1 MIVRIASEGQFKMPE
16 EAVDRLNELDNNA
29 VAAVEDGDE
38 GQFHDLWGKML
49 ELVRSEG
56 QPVDDDE
63 LVGSDVILPPA
74 DTTFQEAAAEFT
86 GEGLIPD

>member
-1 MIVRIASEGQFKMPE
+1 VIVRIAGEGQFKLPDSDAE
-16 EAVDRLNELDNNA
+16 RLNNLDNQA
-29 VAAVEDGDE
+29 VAAVEAGDE

-49 ELVRSEG
+49 ELVRSDG

-74 DTTFQEAAAEFT
+74 DTTFAEAAAEFT
-86 GEGLIPD
+86 GDGLIPD

>member
-1 MIVRIASEGQFKMPE
+1 MIVRIASEGQFKME
-16 EAVDRLNELDNNA
+16 DDQVERLNELDNAA
-29 VAAVEDGDE
+29 VAAVEKGDE
-38 GQFHDLWGKML
+38 AEFHDLWGKML

-56 QPVDDDE
+56 QPVDNDE

-86 GEGLIPD
+86 GEGLFPV

>member
-1 MIVRIASEGQFKMPE
+1 VIVRIASEGQFKMPE
-16 EAVDRLNELDNNA
+16 EAVDRLNGLDNAA
-29 VAAVEDGDE
+29 VAAVEAGNQE
-38 GQFHDLWGKML
+38 EFQDLWGKML

-56 QPVDDDE
+56 QPVDHDE

-74 DTTFQEAAAEFT
+74 DTTFAEAAAEFT

>member
-1 MIVRIASEGQFKMPE
+1 MIVRIASEGQFKME
-16 EAVDRLNELDNNA
+16 SDAVDRLNELDNQA
-29 VAAVEDGDE
+29 VAAVTGGDE
-38 GQFHDLWGKML
+38 DQFHDLWGKML

-56 QPVDDDE
+56 TPVDDDE

-74 DTTFQEAAAEFT
+74 DTTFAEAAAEFT

>member
-1 MIVRIASEGQFKMPE
+1 MIVRIATEAQYRLEE
-16 EAVDRLNELDNNA
+16 EAVDRLNELDNQA
-29 VAAVEDGDE
+29 VAAVTGGDE
-38 GQFHDLWGKML
+38 AQFHDLWGKML

-56 QPVDDDE
+56 TPVDDDE

-74 DTTFQEAAAEFT
+74 DTTFAEAAAEFT

>member
-16 EAVDRLNELDNNA
+16 EAVDRLNELDN
-29 VAAVEDGDE
+29 AAVSAVEAGDE
-38 GQFHDLWGKML
+38 GQFRDLWGKML

-56 QPVDDDE
+56 HPVDDDE

-74 DTTFQEAAAEFT
+74 DTTFAEAAAEFT